1 MTVKL
6 NIDFD
11 DIQVLSCALLKH
23 KADFLEIIEEEKDFS
38 DKNSLVLHQ
47 NMVSRIDNLL
57 QNLRGLDSD
66 DN

>member
-23 KADFLEIIEEEKDFS
+23 KEDFLEIIEEEKDFS